1 MVAKESTKLASIII
15 QEQAKVLI
23 RIAYPYKDNIDAL
36 RKRLSEYKV
45 LENKTFTIES
55 ISFALE
61 HMNNNPAKFSL
72 GLREEINDLL
82 LARRSFLQKEE
93 TFVHTEIAREEPLI
107 EIPQKKYEN
116 IAEYM
121 KLNSRLPGS
130 LDFFMKMAI
139 DVNDIE
145 EIKHLH
151 SLNATSGLPRIK
163 INDSSPL
170 EYALALGK
178 NDLALEMMQAGFVLN
193 HRSKV
198 DRANVHDAIKNIIER
213 GAGRKVVQEILDGK
227 TAGLH
232 QVRSINR

>member
-1 MVAKESTKLASIII
+1 MVGKESTKLANIII
-15 QEQAKVLI
+15 QEQAKALI
-23 RIAYPYKDNIDAL
+23 RMSYPYKDNISAL
-36 RKRLSEYKV
+36 RKKLSEYKIP
-45 LENKTFTIES
+45 ENKTFKVES

-82 LARRSFLQKEE
+82 LARRSFLRKEAPVHIEIVSEASLTEVPQKEY
-93 TFVHTEIAREEPLI
+93 
-107 EIPQKKYEN
+107 QN

-121 KLNSRLPGS
+121 KLNSRLPDNLG
-130 LDFFMKMAI
+130 LFMKMAI
-139 DVNDIE
+139 DSNDIE

-151 SLNATSGLPRIK
+151 SLNTISGLPRIK
-163 INDSSPL
+163 IDDSSPL

-213 GAGRKVVQEILDGK
+213 GAGRKIVQEILDGK
-227 TAGLH
+227 TTGLQ
-232 QVRSINR
+232 QVRSVNR